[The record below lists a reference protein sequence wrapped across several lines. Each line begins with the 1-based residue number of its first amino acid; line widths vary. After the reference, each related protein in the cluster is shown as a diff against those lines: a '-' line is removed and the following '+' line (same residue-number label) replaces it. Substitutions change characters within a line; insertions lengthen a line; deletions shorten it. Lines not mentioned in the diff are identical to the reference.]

1 MNNIFAARLKSAR
14 QLNGMSLQDLAEAL
28 GNDISKQA
36 LHKYEKGEVIPDSE
50 RIQALCKVLNLR
62 PDYFTRTTRVELGII
77 EYRKLTKLP
86 AKEESKILEMVKE
99 YLERYLELEEIIG
112 LDYKFNNPLIDLPM
126 IESNADV
133 EEAANRLRHEWKLGT
148 DPLFN
153 VAQLLEDNAIKVVP
167 VKGDDGFDGLQT
179 WVNKTYGIIAYNEV
193 KIQKPDR
200 IRFTLLHE
208 LAHLLLEG
216 KFGNINERAK
226 ENYCHYFAGAMLFP
240 KVALIKELGSQRSK
254 LHVQELA
261 ALKKEYGM
269 SMQAI
274 VMRAV
279 ALGIVPPRF
288 KANFFTLLDQMNWR
302 VEEPAQY
309 DGIEKSSRF
318 DQLLFRALAEEQISF
333 TKAASLKNMSF
344 ADFRNLV
351 NSLV

>member
-1 MNNIFAARLKSAR
+1 MNNIFAERLKSAR
-14 QLNGMSLQDLAEAL
+14 QLNGMSLQDLADAL

-50 RIQALCKVLNLR
+50 RIQTLCKVLHLR
-62 PDYFTRTTRVELGII
+62 PDYFTRTTKVELGAI

-112 LDYKFNNPLIDLPM
+112 LDYKFNNPLVDMPM
-126 IESNADV
+126 IQSNADV
-133 EEAANRLRHEWKLGT
+133 EEAANKLRCEWKLGT
-148 DPLFN
+148 DPLYN

-179 WVNKTYGIIAYNEV
+179 WVNGIYGIIAYNEA

-208 LAHLLLEG
+208 LAHLLLED
-216 KFGNINERAK
+216 KFGDITEREK

-240 KVALIKELGSQRSK
+240 KVALIKELGAQRSK

-279 ALGIVPPRF
+279 ALGIVPFRF
-288 KANFFTLLDQMNWR
+288 KANFFTMLDQMNWR

-309 DGIEKSSRF
+309 HGVEKSSRF
-318 DQLLFRALAEEQISF
+318 DQLIYRALAEEQISMS
-333 TKAASLKNMSF
+333 KAASLKNVSL
-344 ADFRNLV
+344 ADFRSALQV
-351 NSLV
+351 MI